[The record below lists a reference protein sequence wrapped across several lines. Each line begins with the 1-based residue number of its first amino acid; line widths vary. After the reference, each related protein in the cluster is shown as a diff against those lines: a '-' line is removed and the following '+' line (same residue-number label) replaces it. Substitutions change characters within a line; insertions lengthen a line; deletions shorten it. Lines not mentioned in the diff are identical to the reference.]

1 MYELKTATDTQVSSQ
16 VKLRYNKVNNALNLP
31 TALFLFLRRNK
42 INFKIEF
49 TFVSGTS
56 DLALLACEKNF
67 LQEAEIKQQS
77 TLKFVSK
84 AH

>member
-1 MYELKTATDTQVSSQ
+1 MHILPKKNTLSNDSDRRSSWSIVYELKTATDTQVSSQ

-49 TFVSGTS
+49 TFVSDTS
-56 DLALLACEKNF
+56 DGTVGL
-67 LQEAEIKQQS
+67 
-77 TLKFVSK
+77 
-84 AH
+84 